1 MSHAGDVDNTLT
13 TLDRRGALTVASQ
26 LQESD
31 PIDGQKPNEHCAVV
45 GFYGRVEAF
54 PYLLS
59 SLKTLQHRGQES
71 AGIATY
77 SDGLI
82 HLKKGMGL
90 VSEVFNSRNNFS
102 DIDLRGTVGVGHTR
116 YSTAGSKMMENSG
129 PFIVSNSVGDLAI
142 SHNGEITNA
151 GKLKDEL
158 LKAGMTFRTSSDTEV
173 MLMEISRDIVN
184 HGIIPGLKLAMER
197 LKGAYSITL
206 MINNR
211 LFAVRDPLG
220 FRPLCIGKF
229 DDNSYAVASESCALD
244 SIGAE
249 FVRDVNPG
257 EVVEFSQD
265 GIISHLSVRGRQLAH
280 CMFEYVYFAR
290 PDSVID
296 RREVFQTR
304 VKLGKLLARD
314 YPCDADVVFAV
325 PDSGRAQALGFSM
338 ESGIPYSEGLIKNRF
353 SDRTFIMPTQEMR
366 TNALKLKLNVI
377 GSEVRGKRVVL
388 VDDSIIRGNT
398 MKRIVELLR
407 KAGAKEVHVRI
418 GCPQII
424 SPCYFG
430 VDMKTRD
437 QFIASGKTVE
447 EIRKEIG
454 VDSLGYLSIPG
465 LVESIGMEKENLC
478 LACVTGTYPID
489 ISRPS
494 GGSQS
499 ELESFLKGN

>member
-1 MSHAGDVDNTLT
+1 M
-13 TLDRRGALTVASQ
+13 ASR

-31 PIDGQKPNEHCAVV
+31 PIDGQKPNDHCAVV
-45 GFYGRVEAF
+45 GFYGKVEAF
-54 PYLLS
+54 PYILS

-82 HLKKGMGL
+82 HMKKGMGL
-90 VSEVFNSRNNFS
+90 VSEVFNSRNNFT
-102 DIDLRGTVGVGHTR
+102 DIDLLGTVGVGHTR
-116 YSTAGSKMMENSG
+116 YSTAGSKFVENSG
-129 PFIVSNSVGDLAI
+129 PFIVSNSVGHLAI

-151 GKLKDEL
+151 DKLKEEL

-173 MLMEISRDIVN
+173 MLMEISRGIVN
-184 HGIIPGLKLAMER
+184 HGIIPGIKLAMDR
-197 LKGAYSITL
+197 LKGAYSIAL

-211 LFAVRDPLG
+211 LFAIRDPLG

-229 DDNSYAVASESCALD
+229 DDNYAVSSESCALD
-244 SIGAE
+244 AIGAE

-257 EVVEFSQD
+257 EVVELGPE
-265 GIISHLSVRGRQLAH
+265 GINSIMTVRGKKLAH

-296 RREVFQTR
+296 GREVYQTR
-304 VKLGKLLARD
+304 VNLGRRLARD
-314 YPCDADVVFAV
+314 YPSEADVVFAV
-325 PDSGRAQALGFSM
+325 PDSGRAQALGYSM
-338 ESGIPYSEGLIKNRF
+338 ESGIPFSEGLIKNRF
-353 SDRTFIMPTQEMR
+353 SERTFIMPTQEMR

-377 GSEVRGKRVVL
+377 GSEVKGKRVVL

-407 KAGAKEVHVRI
+407 KSGAREVHVRI

-430 VDMKTRD
+430 VDMKTKD

-447 EIRKEIG
+447 QIRDEIG

-478 LACVTGTYPID
+478 LACVTGNYPID
-489 ISRPS
+489 VNRTAST
-494 GGSQS
+494 SQS
-499 ELESFLKGN
+499 ELESFLNS